1 MSQEGYIDRH
11 MQELFDTLILG
22 EQGFAEVM
30 FELSNLP
37 TDDDFVF
44 DNLSQ
49 RAFVY
54 MYIAQFIA
62 QANNVENL
70 NMYECADDLRNLYN
84 YCLTDD
90 NEADLVLWGV
100 NDDLKNRIA
109 NANDTV
115 WAMFAE
121 GEPYSELQNYEDV
134 RMLMIAGAA
143 IVDYYNGNAENSRI
157 KNMIYTCQEIEDKF
171 MGDIGKRLLAVSM
184 WVNDDEFKSKYQQ
197 YKGNIVLKF
206 IDDYLKRRENYRN
219 NGLCQ
224 NCGGVF
230 TGVFRKVCS
239 QCGIEKDY

>member
-1 MSQEGYIDRH
+1 MYDPSFDTGIHVVYEELESKIKEKADKVFVEAVQKVGIDVDAERLKYILHSSTRLYTDGYIKGYNDAKSECSEIIRCNDCKH
-11 MQELFDTLILG
+11 
-22 EQGFAEVM
+22 AA
-30 FELSNLP
+30 P
-37 TDDDFVF
+37 T
-44 DNLSQ
+44 
-49 RAFVY
+49 
-54 MYIAQFIA
+54 
-62 QANNVENL
+62 
-70 NMYECADDLRNLYN
+70 
-84 YCLTDD
+84 
-90 NEADLVLWGV
+90 
-100 NDDLKNRIA
+100 
-109 NANDTV
+109 
-115 WAMFAE
+115 MFAE

-143 IVDYYNGNAENSRI
+143 IVDYYNGNAENSRV

-239 QCGIEKDY
+239 QCGIDKDY